1 MVFSSA
7 RKPEGGFRFISVVQL
22 CMIWW
27 AYQERRIRLRDVRVW
42 FAAHELLARRCQ
54 LKRGQTARYTH
65 EELYELVGGGGDT
78 PASLQ
83 RLQRRGVPEWGPGA
97 IGVSEPPPPE
107 GGGAGLGAGVT
118 QSRQP
123 T

>member
-42 FAAHELLARRCQ
+42 FATHELLARRCQ
-54 LKRGQTARYTH
+54 LKRGQSATYTY
-65 EELYELVGGGGDT
+65 EELYELVGGGGGH
-78 PASLQ
+78 PGSLD
-83 RLQRRGVPEWGPGA
+83 RLHDRGLVVGLAGRRLAFVD
-97 IGVSEPPPPE
+97 ST
-107 GGGAGLGAGVT
+107 GGRERAGT
-118 QSRQP
+118 
-123 T
+123 